1 MVTGRIEVR
10 AWQIVA
16 DRVTRELEA
25 GLSRIV
31 KLAEEH
37 AYALDNPARAMAAN
51 AWVGGGA
58 PVFARALEGRRTGL
72 QQAFTAAA
80 EAVAEQIRRL
90 GGQASAPRFVSHV
103 SVASAVPGRFSG
115 MDVGVMTRLV
125 ADLDRAARELPRAG
139 QRLVEELTALSVV
152 ATPGRQVA
160 ETGLWAQQQVT
171 DLRRRL
177 AVLQREHPDGTASR
191 ASAAFGLFG
200 GHAPDPD
207 GVGAL
212 TAAAATGDRAAL
224 GRLLELQATG
234 KDATLAFR
242 LNAWWRGLDEQA
254 RDRLIATAPDL
265 IGRLNGL
272 PSAVRDQ
279 ANRRHLEAQRQ
290 AIIAE
295 LARLRAS
302 AADAEARIAELELK
316 MRQIAA
322 VDRALALGGRGNRP
336 PALLLDLYL
345 GKDGKAAISYGDPD
359 EADNVV
365 AYVPGTGTKLEGIL
379 GDAQRAAVLWD
390 VASLFG
396 GPDRKVASIAWLGY
410 DAPQWDKTHYIDR
423 TVVNKNAAKAGVPA
437 LVSFTDGLH
446 AAHKAAA
453 DVRLTVLAHSY
464 GSTLAGLAAQARPKT
479 FADQLI
485 AVGSPG
491 LGAAQAKDL
500 GVGSVW
506 VGEAP
511 NDPVGDVGSLP
522 LEPTGTFDPLT
533 GLPEW
538 GGPLGPDPSHPRF
551 GANQFYVEDTGDST
565 LTARAHSSYWDVDPE
580 TGLPS
585 VSLNNIARLV
595 NGQYDKLEPFPRQP
609 EPTATPSP
617 TPAPSPVTSST
628 PAPAPTP
635 APSPRPA
642 GG

>member
-1 MVTGRIEVR
+1 M
-10 AWQIVA
+10 A
-16 DRVTRELEA
+16 DRVTQELEA

-58 PVFARALEGRRTGL
+58 PVFAQALEGRRTGL

-90 GGQASAPRFVSHV
+90 GGQASAPRFVSHI

-160 ETGLWAQQQVT
+160 EAGLWAQQQVT

-290 AIIAE
+290 AITAE

-365 AYVPGTGTKLEGIL
+365 AYVPGTGTTLEGFA
-379 GDAQRAAVLWD
+379 GDALRAVTLWD
-390 VASLFG
+390 EA
-396 GPDRKVASIAWLGY
+396 DRLVERGKKIASIAWLGY

-423 TVVNKNAAKAGVPA
+423 TVVNQNAAKAGVPA

-453 DVRLTVLAHSY
+453 GVRLTVLGHSY

-491 LGAAQAKDL
+491 LAAATARDL

-551 GANQFYVEDTGDST
+551 GANQFYVEDTGDPAYT
-565 LTARAHSSYWDVDPE
+565 FKAHSSYWDIDPA
-580 TGLPS
+580 TLTPS
-585 VSLNNIARLV
+585 ASLRNIARLV
-595 NGQYDKLEPFPRQP
+595 NGQYDRLVPFPKP
-609 EPTATPSP
+609 SAPPPTVTPSP
-617 TPAPSPVTSST
+617 TPAPSP
-628 PAPAPTP
+628 APAPSATP
-635 APSPRPA
+635 TPSPTPA

>member
-1 MVTGRIEVR
+1 M
-10 AWQIVA
+10 
-16 DRVTRELEA
+16 TRELEA

-139 QRLVEELTALSVV
+139 QRLVEELTALCVV

-160 ETGLWAQQQVT
+160 EAGLWAQQQVT

-290 AIIAE
+290 AITAE

-365 AYVPGTGTKLEGIL
+365 AYVPGTGTTLEGFA
-379 GDAQRAAVLWD
+379 GDALRAVTLWD
-390 VASLFG
+390 EA
-396 GPDRKVASIAWLGY
+396 DRLVERGKKIASIAWLGY

-423 TVVNKNAAKAGVPA
+423 TVVNQNAAKAGVPA

-453 DVRLTVLAHSY
+453 GVRLTVLGHSY

-491 LGAAQAKDL
+491 LAAATARDL

-551 GANQFYVEDTGDST
+551 GANQFYVEDTGDPAYT
-565 LTARAHSSYWDVDPE
+565 FKAHSSYWDIDPA
-580 TGLPS
+580 TLTPS
-585 VSLNNIARLV
+585 ASLRNIARLV
-595 NGQYDKLEPFPRQP
+595 NGQYDRLVPFPKP
-609 EPTATPSP
+609 SAPPPTVTPLPTPAPSPAPAPSATPTPSP
-617 TPAPSPVTSST
+617 TPA
-628 PAPAPTP
+628 
-635 APSPRPA
+635 

>member
-1 MVTGRIEVR
+1 MT
-10 AWQIVA
+10 Q
-16 DRVTRELEA
+16 ELEA

-58 PVFARALEGRRTGL
+58 PVFAQALEGRRTGL

-90 GGQASAPRFVSHV
+90 GGQASAPRFVSHI

-160 ETGLWAQQQVT
+160 EAGLWAQQQVT

-290 AIIAE
+290 AITAE

-365 AYVPGTGTKLEGIL
+365 AYVPGTGTTLEGFA
-379 GDAQRAAVLWD
+379 GDALRAVTLWD
-390 VASLFG
+390 EA
-396 GPDRKVASIAWLGY
+396 DRLVERGKKIASIAWLGY

-423 TVVNKNAAKAGVPA
+423 TVVNQNAAKAGVPA

-453 DVRLTVLAHSY
+453 GVRLTVLGHSY

-491 LGAAQAKDL
+491 LAAATARDL

-551 GANQFYVEDTGDST
+551 GANQFYVEDTGDPAYT
-565 LTARAHSSYWDVDPE
+565 FKAHSSYWDIDPA
-580 TGLPS
+580 TLTPS
-585 VSLNNIARLV
+585 ASLRNIARLV
-595 NGQYDKLEPFPRQP
+595 NGQYDRLVPFPKP
-609 EPTATPSP
+609 SAPPPTVTPSP
-617 TPAPSPVTSST
+617 TPAPSP
-628 PAPAPTP
+628 APAPSATP
-635 APSPRPA
+635 TPSPTPA